1 MSELSAFT
9 GLTVP
14 TIKYYLREGLVSAGA
29 RTAVNQADY
38 GEDHVHR
45 LRLIRALVEVGD
57 LPIATVGAVLAALD
71 DASRS
76 THDVLGIV
84 HHALALGGARAH
96 PLVDADE
103 AVAEIEHFIAGL
115 GWQVAREAPSLREL
129 ARILVTLRRLGW
141 DVTAEVFRRYADA
154 ADALA
159 SWELEQTDRGGRRT
173 EVVEGAVV
181 GTVLFEGALVALR
194 RLAEEHHSASHFA
207 PHDQRRRRQPAG

>member
-1 MSELSAFT
+1 MSELSAAT

-38 GEDHVHR
+38 DQGHVHR

-76 THDVLGIV
+76 THDVLGVV
-84 HHALALGGARAH
+84 HHALAFGGARAH
-96 PLVDADE
+96 PLRDADE
-103 AVAEIEHFIAGL
+103 AVAEIEQFIAGL

-129 ARILVTLRRLGW
+129 ARILATLRRLGW

-159 SWELEQTDRGGRRT
+159 SWELEQTDSDGHRS

-194 RLAEEHHSASHFA
+194 RLAEEHHSASRFA
-207 PHDQRRRRQPAG
+207 SKDQRRPSQPAG